1 MDTFLSNF
9 RRKIHTKRLRAGEGI
24 LWIVGELV
32 GVAIFGGMALLGLR
46 GSLWWIVAGW
56 AFHPL

>member
-1 MDTFLSNF
+1 L
-9 RRKIHTKRLRAGEGI
+9 
-24 LWIVGELV
+24 GELV

-46 GSLWWIVAGW
+46 GYLWWIVAGW